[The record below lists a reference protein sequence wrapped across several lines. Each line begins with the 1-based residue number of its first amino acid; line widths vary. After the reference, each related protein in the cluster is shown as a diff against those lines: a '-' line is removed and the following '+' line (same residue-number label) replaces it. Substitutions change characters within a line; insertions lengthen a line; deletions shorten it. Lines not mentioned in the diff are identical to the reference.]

1 MSSPA
6 PSDSAP
12 EHPPGVAPPARGRSA
27 DLRVGDREALEAEV
41 HRLVGAA
48 HDRGILVRVLGS
60 LAVSLH
66 CPTARALVPTFE
78 RTYADIDLAAYRRQG
93 REVAQLLV
101 EHGYTE
107 DREVSVSSEGLRGL
121 FDGAGGVHVDVFFDR
136 LDFCHV
142 IPLDG
147 RLDRDRPTLPLA
159 ELLLSKL
166 QIVRL
171 NDKDA
176 VDVVLLLLDHELGR
190 GDDDI
195 IDVGVVARAC
205 AGDWGLWRTLTGN
218 VDKVVALAGSY
229 PQLSPAQRERVEH
242 QAAALRTHLDGTPKG
257 LSWKARARV
266 GDRVKWWT
274 DVDEVR

>member
-1 MSSPA
+1 VSTFPGDVPPSGPA
-6 PSDSAP
+6 DR
-12 EHPPGVAPPARGRSA
+12 PGATRGRNA
-27 DLRVGDREALEAEV
+27 NLRIGDREALEAEV
-41 HRLVGAA
+41 LRLVDAA
-48 HDRGILVRVLGS
+48 DARGLIVRVLGS

-66 CPTARALVPTFE
+66 CPDARALIPSFE

-101 EHGYTE
+101 EHGYVE
-107 DREVSVSSEGLRGL
+107 DREVSLSSEGRRGL
-121 FDGAGGVHVDVFFDR
+121 FDAPGGIHVDVFYDQ

-142 IPLDG
+142 IPLAG
-147 RLDRDRPTLPLA
+147 RLETDRPTLPLA

-171 NDKDA
+171 NEKDA
-176 VDVVLLLLDHELGR
+176 VDVVLLLLDHELAS
-190 GDDDI
+190 GDADT

-205 AGDWGLWRTLTGN
+205 AADWGLWRTLTGN
-218 VDKVVALAGSY
+218 LEKVVALASTYG
-229 PQLSPAQRERVEH
+229 QLSAGQRSRIERQV
-242 QAAALRTHLDGTPKG
+242 QAVRRAVDEAPKG